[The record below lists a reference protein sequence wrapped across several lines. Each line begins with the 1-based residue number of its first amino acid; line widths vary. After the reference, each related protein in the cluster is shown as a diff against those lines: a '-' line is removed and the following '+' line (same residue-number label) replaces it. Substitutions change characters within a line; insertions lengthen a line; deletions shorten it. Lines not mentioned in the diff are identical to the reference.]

1 MKKQLLSIA
10 MLAAIS
16 TGAMAHEIGDKVY
29 SNSARFKIT
38 GKNLV
43 TNGDFSDLQ
52 LGGWTATDLSID
64 KLTTFRVNEGGGE
77 GGSNTICVNDG
88 NNTLTNGIYQVVD
101 IEQGGTYIVSMKV
114 MNLTA
119 AGFTDFDLTGGNIN
133 YINAYYNTD
142 GALAIADGTD
152 NTNLNYGTDGVCGGY
167 TFSFNSEGFTTV
179 NFPVVAPANGKIVI
193 DLRALAD
200 GVEIC
205 DVTCQAAEQIYDNR
219 IPKKRIEYIEKV
231 LNSYDFTERA
241 TYPDLAETID
251 EIKQLIEDDADS
263 GYEQSMENLEN
274 SWNEFTAECFSNVL
288 NTINGG
294 NAGDGSANWDNWTF
308 SLEKLS
314 ESNKTNAT
322 GWSWSTNRWRHK
334 TAEVNS
340 PLGIQWMRTSSGT
353 WDNIATNTTTL
364 DKGTYFFGVQGAGGM
379 MTRNKKRYARSQ
391 AYECAETYLFFNN
404 DTTDMFLLPTANE
417 NAATDGNVIYKFEV
431 AEDNTPLTFGIRC
444 NIGQGRVAADGFD
457 VCFWHPV
464 LYKVLED
471 GVITPEQKSYLDN
484 VQGQINAL
492 KGRIEVAEG
501 YVADSQTELPWGKND
516 LKAGIAEAKKRVE
529 AWETMTQEERLETM
543 LNFSASYNALQA
555 PYYIEGVYVVKDSL
569 HQKDND
575 EKALPNLI
583 MDAGVR
589 YINNHF
595 INVFTTRN
603 APITDMTAA
612 ISSALSTKESSFYS
626 LGDKETL
633 QKAIDVA
640 QKVVD
645 EIMLATSDATM
656 DADSETLENAIK
668 TLADAVEAF
677 KESAKLTPII
687 SFDFENGYEKVAG
700 TGENATSYVIK
711 SNEGNAQMVFEEGN
725 FQDEGAEVYTYS
737 TLFQIAKSKSTAVND
752 GNILILGQNK
762 NLLELTEDA
771 IPTEEDVIRIDF
783 TMYYSAWGNSVGN
796 PEFKILDAENNMI
809 AGFCRGIWNAME
821 YTTFGIES
829 TQFYQTFHTS
839 VGSGKDELKDCFALK
854 GGARVDYQFKL
865 DYKAKK
871 MSADV
876 IQYYG
881 GTNVCKVEAITSGE
895 QQDFGEIQTLPKYLS
910 FASNMNNSGRRC
922 SIDNLK
928 IYKYKSTA
936 TSGISD
942 VISSENAVAKAVKKI
957 ENGQIIIVKDG
968 KKYNVAGAQVK

>member
-29 SNSARFKIT
+29 SNSARFVIN

-52 LGGWTATDLSID
+52 LGGWTATDESID
-64 KLTTFRVNEGGGE
+64 KLTTFSVLEGKGANGANEIKVIE
-77 GGSNTICVNDG
+77 G
-88 NNTLTNGIYQVVD
+88 NNALTNGIYQIVD
-101 IEQGGTYIVSMKV
+101 IEKGGTYIVSMKV

-119 AGFTDFDLTGGNIN
+119 AGFTDFDLTGSNIN

-142 GALAIADGTD
+142 GALATAGGDK
-152 NTNLNYGTDGVCGGY
+152 NKVLNYGTDGVCGGY

-205 DVTCQAAEQIYDNR
+205 DVTCQEAEQIYDKR
-219 IPKKRIEYIEKV
+219 IPAKRIEYIEKV

-241 TYPDLAETID
+241 SYFDLTD
-251 EIKQLIEDDADS
+251 EIAHIKEMIAEDAEDGYKDAMD
-263 GYEQSMENLEN
+263 NLEN
-274 SWNEFTAECFSNVL
+274 YWNEFTDECFSNVL
-288 NTINGG
+288 NFINGG
-294 NAGDGSANWDNWTF
+294 NPGDGSANWDNWTCDVD
-308 SLEKLS
+308 KLA
-314 ESNKTNAT
+314 NVTTTNAS
-322 GWSWSTNRWRHK
+322 GWTWSTDRWRHK
-334 TAEVNS
+334 TKAVNS
-340 PLGIQWMRTSSGT
+340 PLGIAWARTTAGPY
-353 WDNIATNTTTL
+353 DNIATNTTTL

-379 MTRNKKRYARSQ
+379 MTLNKERWARSQ
-391 AYECAETYLFFNN
+391 AFECAETYLFFNN

-417 NAATDGNVIYKFEV
+417 YAATDGNVIYKFEV
-431 AEDNTPLTFGIRC
+431 AEDNTSLTFGIRC
-444 NIGQGRVAADGFD
+444 NIGQGHAATDGFD

-484 VQGQINAL
+484 VQEQINAL

-555 PYYIEGVYVVKDSL
+555 PYYIEGVYVVKDSI
-569 HQKDND
+569 HQNND

-583 MDAGVR
+583 MNAGVR

-603 APITDMTAA
+603 APIKDMTAA

-656 DADSETLENAIK
+656 DADSETLKNAIK

-809 AGFCRGIWNAME
+809 AGYGRGIWNAME

-829 TQFYQTFHTS
+829 AQFYQTFHTS

-881 GTNVCKVEAITSGE
+881 GTNVCEVEAITSGE

-942 VISSENAVAKAVKKI
+942 VISSENAAAKAVKKI
-957 ENGQIIIVKDG
+957 ENGQIVIVKGG
-968 KKYNVAGAQVK
+968 KKYNAVGVQVK